1 MSDTNQAPNGACST
15 LPAVLVAFCFLRLP
29 EVCRVTGLSRSQI
42 YRLEAAGQF
51 PQHVKLG
58 ASASAWI
65 DREVA
70 QWQADRIAAS
80 REVAA

>member
-1 MSDTNQAPNGACST
+1 MQAQPE
-15 LPAVLVAFCFLRLP
+15 PFRFLRLP
-29 EVCRVTGLSRSQI
+29 EVCRATGLSRSQI

-51 PQHVKLG
+51 PSHVKLG